1 MPLTYGIDEED
12 EELSVDVVQL
22 NNVVLAM
29 RPLIKKARV
38 LVLRE
43 LASCIKRQKLKQS
56 KAPENKG
63 KRLGRKIVNKLA
75 EIRLLKAL
83 NDIKLCKLVLAN
95 ANPHDLLEKGGE
107 GLQNRIAIRLAA
119 RPEIAEFV
127 SNFRT
132 KHSDWP
138 TLVQYLLYKNTSGK
152 WKTPEQKRKTKKRR
166 KGDLPFPLVEQK
178 DIMDNQTA
186 SSIKQF
192 KAFKEENDRKL
203 IAAQRRLL
211 REEAEEEGK
220 KLEIGD
226 YSKAEDAHSIQYDNP
241 EMKAFIGELIAKM
254 DSGEDIDEYLVPG
267 GGNGDSKLLVGAMKA
282 GTGDGSMLQADGAM
296 NLAASTKGRDHKVKK
311 MEKQKVEVV
320 TTSKS
325 TEKETLG
332 PRDLPRK
339 QKHKTEGQEAM
350 TSPLNS
356 KADADDVIHE
366 IIVEQVAEDGFN
378 QEDGDDILGRDDVEM
393 KKELRE
399 RRAKPEGDATHRGTT
414 QQRHHH
420 TFRRGRGNPYNRH
433 GPVPRRRAPGTP
445 EAPLHPSWAAKRE
458 QKALHSLRT
467 KALPSGTRI
476 VFNDDIKL
484 SIALH
489 KLRHKT
495 GWIMRF
501 KNGARVLGVNADR
514 K

>member
-107 GLQNRIAIRLAA
+107 GLTKQDRIVIRLAA

-356 KADADDVIHE
+356 KADANDVIHE

-393 KKELRE
+393 KKEVSSTTLFV
-399 RRAKPEGDATHRGTT
+399 ACCLDDGGT
-414 QQRHHH
+414 
-420 TFRRGRGNPYNRH
+420 
-433 GPVPRRRAPGTP
+433 
-445 EAPLHPSWAAKRE
+445 EALQYQYSPQFNQFPCYFQIPLE
-458 QKALHSLRT
+458 
-467 KALPSGTRI
+467 
-476 VFNDDIKL
+476 VF
-484 SIALH
+484 
-489 KLRHKT
+489 
-495 GWIMRF
+495 
-501 KNGARVLGVNADR
+501 
-514 K
+514 